1 MNILQK
7 NMKSLLNSPPHHDV
21 HGKFLHF
28 YLLQVDVLEA
38 TLKKLF
44 LSQIKEYDTGHLTQN
59 VNNLDDY
66 NTMFLKNLVEDM
78 WVRKMSIP

>member
-1 MNILQK
+1 MSFLQK
-7 NMKSLLNSPPHHDV
+7 NMKSLLNHHDV

-59 VNNLDDY
+59 V
-66 NTMFLKNLVEDM
+66 
-78 WVRKMSIP
+78 